1 MSRYSWLALLAALA
15 ACGRP
20 GEAGGGAVEA
30 LEKAAPAPQARRIV
44 PASARAIEFL
54 ADIVGPERVA
64 GLPEQGFEYAT
75 LGADEARWKAL
86 PRFTSYLA
94 EPVLA
99 LGPDLVLCD
108 PWQSVETN
116 QRLAQ
121 AGVRVVLLP
130 DTVAWRDGAR
140 VLEDLGRVLGV
151 GERTRAAVADLERR
165 VGALAERTQAR
176 ARTRAMSYS
185 NFGSQGF
192 GAGTETTIDEILRL
206 AGLENAAATAGRV
219 GHVNLSFEELILLD
233 PDVIVVSTPLHT
245 EVGHAGDR
253 GGASEAVLFSE
264 PSLAGLR
271 AVREK
276 RIAHL
281 APGLFACASQRVV
294 DAAEALV
301 AELERLD
308 AEAVR

>member
-1 MSRYSWLALLAALA
+1 MARIPPLALLVVLA
-15 ACGRP
+15 ACGP
-20 GEAGGGAVEA
+20 PSDVGGGAVEPLA
-30 LEKAAPAPQARRIV
+30 QAAPAPRAHRIV

-54 ADIVGPERVA
+54 ADLVDPERVA

-116 QRLAQ
+116 QRLAE
-121 AGVRVVLLP
+121 AGVQVLLLP
-130 DTVAWRDGAR
+130 DTITWQAGAR

-151 GERTRAAVADLERR
+151 EERARESVAGLERR
-165 VGALAERTQAR
+165 VAALGERTAAR
-176 ARTRAMSYS
+176 GRQRGMSYS

-206 AGLENAAATAGRV
+206 AGLENAAAGRV
-219 GHVNLSFEELILLD
+219 GHVSMTFEDLILLD

-245 EVGHAGDR
+245 DAGHAGDR
-253 GGASEAVLFSE
+253 GGASETVLYSE

-271 AVREK
+271 AVRER
-276 RIAHL
+276 RIARL

-294 DAAEALV
+294 DAAETLV
-301 AELERLD
+301 SELERLD
-308 AEAVR
+308 AEAGR

>member
-1 MSRYSWLALLAALA
+1 MARILPLALLVALA
-15 ACGRP
+15 ACGP
-20 GEAGGGAVEA
+20 PSDVGGGAVEPLA
-30 LEKAAPAPQARRIV
+30 QAAPAPQARRIV

-54 ADIVGPERVA
+54 ADLVDPERVA

-116 QRLAQ
+116 QRLAEV
-121 AGVRVVLLP
+121 GVQVLLLP
-130 DTVAWRDGAR
+130 DTITWHEGVR

-151 GERTRAAVADLERR
+151 EERAREVVADLDRR
-165 VGALAERTQAR
+165 VAVLAHR
-176 ARTRAMSYS
+176 AANKQRWRAISYS

-192 GAGTETTIDEILRL
+192 GAGTETTIDHILVL
-206 AGLENAAATAGRV
+206 AGLENAAATEGRV

-233 PDVIVVSTPLHT
+233 PDVIVVSAPLHT
-245 EVGHAGDR
+245 DAGHAGDR
-253 GGASEAVLFSE
+253 GGASEAVLYSE

-276 RIAHL
+276 RIARL
-281 APGLFACASQRVV
+281 APGLYACASHRVV

-301 AELERLD
+301 AEIQRLE
-308 AEAVR
+308 AEGLR